1 MKAKCEKTGDYD
13 TLALVKKVAVY
24 SIEKLKVVIKYMGNF
39 TLHDE
44 VHIFNMLNIID
55 DLLPENILNELTVP
69 DLMLILLSV
78 FYMMWVCVQQK
89 KNGRFYWVRRMLQI

>member
-1 MKAKCEKTGDYD
+1 M
-13 TLALVKKVAVY
+13 
-24 SIEKLKVVIKYMGNF
+24 EKLKVVIKYMGNF

-78 FYMMWVCVQQK
+78 FLHDVGMCPTEKERQILLGK
-89 KNGRFYWVRRMLQI
+89 ENTTDIELKNEQ